1 MTVEQIV
8 REVEALPEA
17 EKAQLMDVLK
27 TRVYGAE
34 DSEILQAQA
43 ALAEERLAAYE
54 RGEDTAEDAEVV
66 IERIRRKL
74 GNTGS

>member
-8 REVEALPEA
+8 REVEALPDA

-34 DSEILQAQA
+34 DSEILQAQV

-66 IERIRRKL
+66 IERIRQKIR
-74 GNTGS
+74 GIGH